1 MDSRY
6 KIIAVHINLNCN
18 KIHLQD
24 LRKTFNNF
32 STNKL
37 NSLIFTHDKYNIP
50 TGIHNKFEV
59 NLGIITEIYT

>member
-6 KIIAVHINLNCN
+6 KIIAVYIKLNCN

-32 STNKL
+32 STNER
-37 NSLIFTHDKYNIP
+37 NTLIFTHDKYNIP
-50 TGIHNKFEV
+50 TDILTQFEV
-59 NLGIITEIYT
+59 NLDIITEIYT